1 MLKMTVIYRR
11 YTYRHIHTLIL
22 HGIHPA

>member
-22 HGIHPA
+22 HGIYPA